1 MFAIPKRKYLKVKD
15 LGAGAFG
22 KCILVEDESKEQFC
36 MKVVDMSKLNSKQ
49 QKEALCEGK
58 LHSKLTHPFIVEL
71 DEFFME
77 GGCLK
82 LVMEYASGGDLAHAI
97 KKMILHDNH
106 FPEVVI
112 RTWLCQA
119 LLGLQYLHE
128 TKMVL
133 HRDIKTANLFLGG
146 PHGDRLL
153 IGDFGISK
161 QLESRTPLKHTQL
174 GTPYFLAPEVCK
186 GVAFSIPAD
195 VWSLGCV
202 FFELMTLKPAY
213 SGHTV
218 KEVYESILSDPLPDF
233 PFPYSESL
241 KSLVRKMLTVD
252 WRFRPTVTELIAH
265 DYMQDTCH
273 LVTSTLEKERAE
285 VEENKKRMLADSKV
299 RFSSSSPVK
308 HLPEVHLHPPFHPAS
323 HTHASPSSQTA
334 ANILQSAIQ
343 QTEKFENH
351 ILHPS
356 TTTRNSS
363 FTNHAMNINNN
374 LPTHA
379 INHVSS
385 LPSTPL
391 RFPNTISVC
400 DSKPSALIS
409 NAAVSILNSS
419 QQNNSAQTPLP
430 SIQKHQ
436 TPIRSLSHSF
446 TVNTLSIP
454 PVDIASIQSNNN
466 NNNINGN
473 SQSFLEPPPLF
484 ASKNSPLPFSHNATA
499 SPRPASPFQ
508 RPLLSS
514 RAESV
519 SSQRATP
526 AVLNAFSL
534 TPRNSLSTPR
544 SQSRARLPVP
554 TTSASPSCLAP
565 VSQRTEGTPSNRQQ
579 NSNNMF
585 SYTGVLNESSSSS
598 SSSSS
603 KHSPPSLPLA
613 SPPIPSFSL
622 ASSTSANARQR
633 PSPSSPRGMSTVLP
647 VPFNSATDANCDPL
661 RTPRV
666 ASPRS
671 QIASPKVY
679 TMGSALGGTKS
690 GSSSLVNQMDSN
702 SGLDKLMSRLVGGK
716 NSSSSLASRK
726 L

>member
-1 MFAIPKRKYLKVKD
+1 MGMDIINRRNTEHSSSIP
-15 LGAGAFG
+15 FQE
-22 KCILVEDESKEQFC
+22 IDEEIPSESQETNIRSPPATRETEAANSSPII
-36 MKVVDMSKLNSKQ
+36 VVSSAQNNSTDHINQGDAQYTHSLNSTSSSHHTPR
-49 QKEALCEGK
+49 ERVITEGM
-58 LHSKLTHPFIVEL
+58 S
-71 DEFFME
+71 
-77 GGCLK
+77 
-82 LVMEYASGGDLAHAI
+82 YAAPLRRVVTLASTTS
-97 KKMILHDNH
+97 
-106 FPEVVI
+106 PV
-112 RTWLCQA
+112 
-119 LLGLQYLHE
+119 
-128 TKMVL
+128 
-133 HRDIKTANLFLGG
+133 
-146 PHGDRLL
+146 
-153 IGDFGISK
+153 
-161 QLESRTPLKHTQL
+161 SRTMSEEARAAPMLTRVDAVSSDEVSVRNSFSMTSSSNTLAQSGHNQIPAVCPNCETNAHVVPTNRVGQFACHNCGSTNIYTTAALPPSSSAESNLQAPLQI
-174 GTPYFLAPEVCK
+174 GSLASP
-186 GVAFSIPAD
+186 ASPLISIPGN
-195 VWSLGCV
+195 S
-202 FFELMTLKPAY
+202 PA
-213 SGHTV
+213 
-218 KEVYESILSDPLPDF
+218 P
-233 PFPYSESL
+233 
-241 KSLVRKMLTVD
+241 
-252 WRFRPTVTELIAH
+252 FRPSSALPSSYRIASSL
-265 DYMQDTCH
+265 QRPPPAAAPRRPPPPSATGGGG
-273 LVTSTLEKERAE
+273 VQ
-285 VEENKKRMLADSKV
+285 
-299 RFSSSSPVK
+299 SSSSASVRVEESSTATIGAAADGVGPRERVASTFGFRGILGSG
-308 HLPEVHLHPPFHPAS
+308 LPTFAPRV
-323 HTHASPSSQTA
+323 ASP
-334 ANILQSAIQ
+334 
-343 QTEKFENH
+343 
-351 ILHPS
+351 
-356 TTTRNSS
+356 
-363 FTNHAMNINNN
+363 
-374 LPTHA
+374 
-379 INHVSS
+379 
-385 LPSTPL
+385 
-391 RFPNTISVC
+391 
-400 DSKPSALIS
+400 
-409 NAAVSILNSS
+409 
-419 QQNNSAQTPLP
+419 
-430 SIQKHQ
+430 
-436 TPIRSLSHSF
+436 
-446 TVNTLSIP
+446 
-454 PVDIASIQSNNN
+454 SNNN
-466 NNNINGN
+466 NNNNNNGN